1 MAQTK
6 SLRQKQE
13 EREHQILGPFAS
25 YADESGGRD
34 REEPQCDIR
43 TDFQRDR
50 DRILHCKAFRRLKQK
65 TQVFLAPE
73 GDHYRTRLTHTL
85 EVAQNARTIARAL
98 LLNEDLTEAIPA
110 YICILAMPIFYSI
123 AEGISMGVIS
133 YVVIN
138 LITGKAKEKKISALM
153 YVLAVLFILKYIFL

>member
-34 REEPQCDIR
+34 HEEPQCDIR

-50 DRILHCKAFRRLKQK
+50 DRIF
-65 TQVFLAPE
+65 
-73 GDHYRTRLTHTL
+73 
-85 EVAQNARTIARAL
+85 AL
-98 LLNEDLTEAIPA
+98 
-110 YICILAMPIFYSI
+110 
-123 AEGISMGVIS
+123 
-133 YVVIN
+133 
-138 LITGKAKEKKISALM
+138 
-153 YVLAVLFILKYIFL
+153 

>member
-34 REEPQCDIR
+34 HEEPQCDIR

-50 DRILHCKAFRRLKQK
+50 DRILHCKASPF
-65 TQVFLAPE
+65 E
-73 GDHYRTRLTHTL
+73 
-85 EVAQNARTIARAL
+85 
-98 LLNEDLTEAIPA
+98 TE
-110 YICILAMPIFYSI
+110 
-123 AEGISMGVIS
+123 
-133 YVVIN
+133 N
-138 LITGKAKEKKISALM
+138 TG
-153 YVLAVLFILKYIFL
+153 LFGSWREIIIVPV

>member
-34 REEPQCDIR
+34 HEEPQCDIR

-65 TQVFLAPE
+65 NTGLFGSGGRSLSYPFNA
-73 GDHYRTRLTHTL
+73 YRWKWRKMRGRSH
-85 EVAQNARTIARAL
+85 VR
-98 LLNEDLTEAIPA
+98 
-110 YICILAMPIFYSI
+110 CF
-123 AEGISMGVIS
+123 
-133 YVVIN
+133 
-138 LITGKAKEKKISALM
+138 
-153 YVLAVLFILKYIFL
+153 

>member
-34 REEPQCDIR
+34 HEEPQCDIR

-73 GDHYRTRLTHTL
+73 GDHYRTRRS
-85 EVAQNARTIARAL
+85 EERRV
-98 LLNEDLTEAIPA
+98 
-110 YICILAMPIFYSI
+110 
-123 AEGISMGVIS
+123 
-133 YVVIN
+133 
-138 LITGKAKEKKISALM
+138 GKECRSRWSP
-153 YVLAVLFILKYIFL
+153 YH

>member
-34 REEPQCDIR
+34 HEEPQCDIR

-85 EVAQNARTIARAL
+85 EVAQNAAD
-98 LLNEDLTEAIPA
+98 DLTCAAFERR
-110 YICILAMPIFYSI
+110 SDR
-123 AEGISMGVIS
+123 GDRTWS
-133 YVVIN
+133 
-138 LITGKAKEKKISALM
+138 
-153 YVLAVLFILKYIFL
+153 